1 MGWQDH
7 KKPEA
12 EQGKTCT
19 KDILTLR
26 IQENVGETEAAK
38 ILMKELVSSIAAAGE
53 NGMKSSRAGLPV
65 AGEGG
70 RPNIIFGLR
79 DGKRSISGISH

>member
-1 MGWQDH
+1 
-7 KKPEA
+7 
-12 EQGKTCT
+12 
-19 KDILTLR
+19 
-26 IQENVGETEAAK
+26 
-38 ILMKELVSSIAAAGE
+38 MKELVSSIAAAGE